1 MFKYHHTK
9 GFFVAIDGPNGSG
22 KSTLVEEIKA
32 KMELEQFEVYV
43 TREPS
48 DSELGTSTRN
58 FSEFYSGKTLACL
71 IAADRYEHILTE
83 ILPELNKGKIVITDR
98 YILSS
103 LILQRM
109 DDVDTSFI
117 LALNSEIIKPDLQIA
132 VFADEAVLQKRLSTR
147 DIRTRFEKGNQSYNE
162 IQYMKKGIL
171 ELQKREIE
179 VLQIN
184 NNNNREENVKKIISY
199 LIQKQKI
206 NKELFY

>member
-1 MFKYHHTK
+1 M
-9 GFFVAIDGPNGSG
+9 
-22 KSTLVEEIKA
+22 
-32 KMELEQFEVYV
+32 
-43 TREPS
+43 
-48 DSELGTSTRN
+48 
-58 FSEFYSGKTLACL
+58 
-71 IAADRYEHILTE
+71 TE

-184 NNNNREENVKKIISY
+184 NNNNLEENVKKIISY